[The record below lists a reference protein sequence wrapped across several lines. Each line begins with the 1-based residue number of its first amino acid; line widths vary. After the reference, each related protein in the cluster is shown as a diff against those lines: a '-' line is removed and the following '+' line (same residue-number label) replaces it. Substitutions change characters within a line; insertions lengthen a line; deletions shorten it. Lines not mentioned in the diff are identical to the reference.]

1 VLGAT
6 GGGASPSRG
15 APHGALGSA
24 RGAPWWRGHALQR
37 LVAAQRGDGATP
49 VTVGSSEH
57 VHEVEHDAAK
67 AVVLAV
73 GRKGAR
79 S

>member
-1 VLGAT
+1 
-6 GGGASPSRG
+6 
-15 APHGALGSA
+15 
-24 RGAPWWRGHALQR
+24 
-37 LVAAQRGDGATP
+37 VAAEHLHHEAHLTVPSAWPEAPRGGVATRSSGFAAARRGDGATP
-49 VTVGSSEH
+49 ATVGSSEH

-73 GRKGAR
+73 GCKGAR

>member
-1 VLGAT
+1 MGES

-15 APHGALGSA
+15 APHGALGLA
-24 RGAPWWRGHALQR
+24 GGAPWWRGHALQR
-37 LVAAQRGDGATP
+37 LATARRGDGATP
-49 VTVGSSEH
+49 ATIGSSEH

-73 GRKGAR
+73 GRKGAQ